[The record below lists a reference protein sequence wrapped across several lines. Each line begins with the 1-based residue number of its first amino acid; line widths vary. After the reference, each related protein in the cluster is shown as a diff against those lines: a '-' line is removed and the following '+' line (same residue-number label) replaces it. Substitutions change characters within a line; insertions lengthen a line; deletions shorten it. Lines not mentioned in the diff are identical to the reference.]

1 MSVCR
6 LQPNQHCDVWKEK
19 HANTATTITMSRP
32 AAEAPLKI
40 DRRNAGCGEIVDGKL
55 YVWGGETTDIK
66 RIEPD
71 SESSDEWSSSD
82 ESQDEEPKVPLE
94 IRVIVSLPRKDDPK
108 HPFDVYNLATCTW
121 SRQATSGDVPAL
133 GNGSTLNFHPKSR
146 ALYLFGGWNDSRFDA
161 EVYMIP
167 LDTWIWERVRPSSK
181 VKPSQRYLVGALI
194 HEDRLCIIGGTGVP
208 IIAGQDPGATYTPR
222 VESQVTF
229 EFGWN
234 NEYYEFD
241 INKRKQISYYLISI
255 IIILIAFHS
264 VKELLAPY
272 Q

>member
-121 SRQATSGDVPAL
+121 SHQATSGDVPAL

-194 HEDRLCIIGGTGVP
+194 HEDRLCIIGGTGVS
-208 IIAGQDPGATYTPR
+208 IIADQDPGATYTPR

-255 IIILIAFHS
+255 YTHCIS
-264 VKELLAPY
+264 
-272 Q
+272 